1 MSCSSDPP
9 DYAAAAR
16 EASASDIETL
26 EARKRLDRLAKLGE
40 KGTINYKDAS
50 GQWTTRTVDFTD
62 IGDIDLSRAN
72 LDYYI
77 ESAGKISEAM
87 LEQADEY
94 GVKFVEQRRKELQ
107 AADPEGF
114 EMRQEMGRRIKE
126 GGEKHFMAA
135 AKGAMQGV
143 LGSQARRGN
152 LFGNAPSIQEAMAV
166 GDVGYRMYQ
175 QDLAN
180 MGAFGAGVAPT
191 AQFGALSGAQQ
202 GASPFQGQNIMQGG
216 IGAMSNQ
223 QFGQATGNIYQQQ
236 AQLAQQG
243 SPWMQ
248 LGGMAAGLGL
258 TALTGGVAGMAG
270 GMGFGQ
276 GVSGMFGLNQNQRR
290 RPPGGCWVA
299 REVFGATNP
308 MWMLFRD
315 WKETDGPKWLKL
327 LYNKFGE
334 RVARFIRNKPGLK
347 SLIKCAMLKVIIK
360 KHG

>member
-1 MSCSSDPP
+1 MCQDEP

-16 EASASDIETL
+16 EANVSEIETA

-40 KGTINYKDAS
+40 KGTIEYKDKHGKS
-50 GQWTTRTVDFTD
+50 KVEHVDFTG

-77 ESAGKISEAM
+77 ESAGKISESM
-87 LEQADEY
+87 LEQSEEF

-107 AADPEGF
+107 AADPEGV
-114 EMRQEMGRRIKE
+114 EMRQEMGRRIME

-143 LGSQARRGN
+143 LGSQSKRGN

-202 GASPFQGQNIMQGG
+202 GASPFQGQNIMQTG

-223 QFGQATGNIYQQQ
+223 QFGQATGGIYDAQ
-236 AQLAQQG
+236 AQLAAQG
-243 SPWMQ
+243 SPWSQ
-248 LGGMAAGLGL
+248 IGGMAAGLGL
-258 TALTGGVAGMAG
+258 TALTGGAAGMAG
-270 GMGFGQ
+270 GIGFGK
-276 GVSGMFGLNQNQRR
+276 GVSNMFGVT
-290 RPPGGCWVA
+290 P
-299 REVFGATNP
+299 T
-308 MWMLFRD
+308 
-315 WKETDGPKWLKL
+315 T
-327 LYNKFGE
+327 
-334 RVARFIRNKPGLK
+334 
-347 SLIKCAMLKVIIK
+347 
-360 KHG
+360 